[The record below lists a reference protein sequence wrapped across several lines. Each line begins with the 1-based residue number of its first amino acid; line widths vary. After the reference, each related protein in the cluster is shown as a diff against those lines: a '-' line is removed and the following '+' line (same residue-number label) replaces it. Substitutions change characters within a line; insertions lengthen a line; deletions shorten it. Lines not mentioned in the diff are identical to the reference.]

1 MSIFSEAA
9 EGHWLNQRNYG
20 VWRPFLRQVYHSGM
34 DKPRCHW
41 VGSNPQMIT
50 YHDTEWGV
58 PCRDDHKLFEFL
70 VLDTFQAG
78 LSWQG
83 ILLKREGLRV
93 AFAGFNPAAVAEFA
107 DNDVDRL
114 MHDSAIIRNRAKILA
129 TINNAKVYLKIQEN
143 NGSFADYFW
152 GFNKGKTTLNKF
164 ITEQEIPAIT
174 PLSESISQ
182 AMKSD
187 GFQFVG
193 PTTIYAYMQGIGM
206 VNDHLISCFRYNE
219 IASI

>member
-58 PCRDDHKLFEFL
+58 PCRD
-70 VLDTFQAG
+70 
-78 LSWQG
+78 
-83 ILLKREGLRV
+83 
-93 AFAGFNPAAVAEFA
+93 
-107 DNDVDRL
+107 
-114 MHDSAIIRNRAKILA
+114 DSAIIRNRAKILA

-219 IASI
+219 VASI